1 LKKNQINKDMNDINN
16 VNDIDKLRNLD
27 PKEFLTDDEKNQMSE
42 IFNSVGMDDW
52 VYDSSDNSMRLK
64 IKVINNSNNP
74 EPKYQKE
81 GDSGFDFMANL
92 LEDEEIVI
100 EPLKRAVVPTGLHF
114 QIPIGFELQVRPR
127 SGLALKNGITVL
139 NTPGTVDSGYRGEV
153 KIVLFNTGEDAFKIK
168 NGDRIAQGVIAP
180 VQIKRTTKIITV
192 NQLDDSDRGTGGFGS
207 TGV

>member
-1 LKKNQINKDMNDINN
+1 MNDINN
-16 VNDIDKLRNLD
+16 FNDIDKLRNLD
-27 PKEFLTDDEKNQMSE
+27 PKDFLTDDEKNQMSE

-52 VYDSSDNSMRLK
+52 MYDSSDNSMRLK
-64 IKVINNSNNP
+64 IKIINNSNNP

-92 LEDEEIVI
+92 LEDEEIII

-153 KIVLFNTGEDAFKIK
+153 KVVLFNTGEDAFKIK
-168 NGDRIAQGVIAP
+168 NGDRIAQGVITP
-180 VQIKRTTKIITV
+180 VQIKRTTKFVTV

-207 TGV
+207 TGA

>member
-1 LKKNQINKDMNDINN
+1 MNDINN
-16 VNDIDKLRNLD
+16 FNDIDKLRNLD
-27 PKEFLTDDEKNQMSE
+27 PKDFLTDDEKNQMSE

-52 VYDSSDNSMRLK
+52 MYDSSDNSMRLK
-64 IKVINNSNNP
+64 IKIINNSNNP

-92 LEDEEIVI
+92 LEDEEIII
-100 EPLKRAVVPTGLHF
+100 EPLKRVVVPTGLHF

-153 KIVLFNTGEDAFKIK
+153 KVVLFNTGEEAFKIK

-180 VQIKRTTKIITV
+180 VQIKRTTKFVTV

>member
-1 LKKNQINKDMNDINN
+1 MNDINN
-16 VNDIDKLRNLD
+16 FNDIDKLRNLD
-27 PKEFLTDDEKNQMSE
+27 PKDFLTDDEKNQMSE

-52 VYDSSDNSMRLK
+52 MYDSSDNSMRLK
-64 IKVINNSNNP
+64 IKIINNSNNP

-153 KIVLFNTGEDAFKIK
+153 KVVLFNTGEDAFKIK

-180 VQIKRTTKIITV
+180 VQIKRTTKFITV
-192 NQLDDSDRGTGGFGS
+192 NQLDNSDRGTGGFGS